1 MPFLRGSSMD
11 LDVQSYNLGHLGIVA
26 GIFDALKLDE
36 IIDRVLPKQGSR
48 NLPHS
53 IMVKAM
59 ILNGLGFTHQR
70 LYLFPNF
77 FMTIP
82 TEKLLGKDVFP
93 SSLNDD
99 VVGRTLDAIYEYGAT
114 ELFNEITLHV
124 MKQFSLGTQLIHVD
138 TTNFSVYGKYE
149 NDAPDGTDSIK
160 ITFGHAKDGRM
171 DLKRFVLGLVTN
183 QFGLPLFTKA
193 FSGNKSDKNS
203 IIEMIQKT
211 QQSINLDD
219 KSYWIADSALYTED
233 NIKLLGTGTKWI
245 THVPATIGE
254 ADRLLNADLDFNP
267 GIDPRYAFYVTDLNY
282 GGIPQRAVVVWSEE
296 MKKRNEQ
303 TFDKKIQKETNQ
315 AEKDL
320 KKLMSRKFACVP
332 DAENEL
338 KIWASAHNHH
348 LLKNLKIVPVAEKVV
363 KKRGRPKKDEP
374 IKVSFKIEAE
384 IELNDEALNEER
396 KIFGRFVLA
405 SNEVDLDPE
414 VMLNYYKGQQTVE
427 HGFRFLK
434 DKSFHVSEVY
444 LKKEERIESLCMIM
458 VLSLLIYSFAE
469 WRLRE
474 KLKEK
479 GQTIPNQLNKPT
491 QRPTM
496 RWVFE
501 IFMGVIQAVV
511 TSGGKIIKVSAN
523 LNSTQITILELL
535 GKECENYYGMN

>member
-1 MPFLRGSSMD
+1 MSMD
-11 LDVQSYNLGHLGIVA
+11 IQSYLIGHLGIVA
-26 GIFDALKLDE
+26 GIFDALG
-36 IIDRVLPKQGSR
+36 IGAVIDRALPKQGSK

-53 IMVKAM
+53 IIIKAM

-77 FMTIP
+77 FMTLP
-82 TEKLLGKDVFP
+82 TEKLLGKGISP
-93 SSLNDD
+93 SDLNDD

-124 MKQFSLGTQLIHVD
+124 MKHFSLGTQRIHVD
-138 TTNFSVYGKYE
+138 TTNFSVFGKYE

-183 QFGLPLFTKA
+183 QFGLPLFAKA
-193 FSGNKSDKNS
+193 YSGNKSDKKS

-211 QQSINLDD
+211 QQAICFDD
-219 KSYWIADSALYTED
+219 QIYWIADSALYTEE
-233 NIKLLGTGTKWI
+233 NIKLLGTETIWI
-245 THVPATIGE
+245 THIPATIGE
-254 ADRLLNADLDFNP
+254 AKRLLNADLSFTP

-296 MKKRNEQ
+296 MKKKNEQ
-303 TFDKKIQKETNQ
+303 TFDKMIQKETNQ
-315 AEKDL
+315 AEKEL
-320 KKLMSRKFACVP
+320 KKLKGRKFVCVP
-332 DAENEL
+332 DAENEAN
-338 KIWASAHNHH
+338 IWVSAHPHH
-348 LLKNLKIVPVAEKVV
+348 RLMNLQILPLAEKVE
-363 KKRGRPKKDEP
+363 KRRGRPKKNEL
-374 IKVSFKIEAE
+374 INVSFRIEAE
-384 IELNDEALNEER
+384 IELNEDAQTEER
-396 KIFGRFVLA
+396 KMFGRFVLA
-405 SNEVDLDPE
+405 SNKIDLDPE

-427 HGFRFLK
+427 RGFRFLK

-444 LKKEERIESLCMIM
+444 LKKEERIESLCMVM

-474 KLKEK
+474 KLKETGK
-479 GQTIPNQLNKPT
+479 TVPNQLNKPT

-501 IFMGVIQAVV
+501 IFMGVIQSIA
-511 TSGGKIIKVSAN
+511 TDGGKIIKIAVN
-523 LNSTQITILELL
+523 LNGPQTTILRLL
-535 GKECENYYGMN
+535 GRECENYYRMD

>member
-1 MPFLRGSSMD
+1 MD
-11 LDVQSYNLGHLGIVA
+11 LEVQSYNLGHLGIVA
-26 GIFDALKLDE
+26 GIFDALKIDE
-36 IIDRVLPKQGSR
+36 VIDRVLPKQGLK

-53 IMVKAM
+53 ILIKAM

-82 TEKLLGKDVFP
+82 TEKLFGKDIVP
-93 SSLNDD
+93 SDLNDD
-99 VVGRTLDAIYEYGAT
+99 VVGRTLDVIYGYGAT
-114 ELFNEITLHV
+114 ELFNEITLHI

-138 TTNFSVYGKYE
+138 TTNFSVHGKYE
-149 NDAPDGTDSIK
+149 GDAPDSTDSIR

-193 FSGNKSDKNS
+193 FSGNESDKNS
-203 IIEMIQKT
+203 IIKMILKT
-211 QQSINLDD
+211 QQAINLDD

-233 NIKLLGTGTKWI
+233 NIKLLGTEMKWI

-254 ADRLLNADLDFNP
+254 VDRLLNADLDFTP
-267 GIDPRYAFYVTDLNY
+267 GTDPRYAFHVTHLNY
-282 GGIPQRAVVVWSEE
+282 GDIPQRAVVVWSEE
-296 MKKRNEQ
+296 MKKRTER
-303 TFDKKIQKETNQ
+303 TFNKKIQKETD
-315 AEKDL
+315 AALKEL
-320 KKLMSRKFACVP
+320 KKLMNRKFACVP
-332 DAENEL
+332 DAENEA
-338 KIWASAHNHH
+338 KIWASAHPHH
-348 LLKNLKIVPVAEKVV
+348 CLRNLQILPVMEKVE
-363 KKRGRPKKDEP
+363 KRRGRPKK
-374 IKVSFKIEAE
+374 
-384 IELNDEALNEER
+384 NEALNLSFRIVGEIEVNENALTEER
-396 KIFGRFVLA
+396 KRLGRFVLA
-405 SNEVDLDPE
+405 SNDVDLHPE
-414 VMLNYYKGQQTVE
+414 VMLNYYKGQQVVE

-434 DKSFHVSEVY
+434 DKCFHVSEVY
-444 LKKEERIESLCMIM
+444 LKKEERIESLSMIM

-474 KLKEK
+474 KLRET

-511 TSGGKIIKVSAN
+511 IQGGKVIKVSMN
-523 LNSTQITILELL
+523 LNSTQIKILTLL
-535 GKECENYYGMN
+535 GKECKNYYGMN